1 MGSLAGSLWNS
12 ILTLGGHQQIYVF
25 EIPTAP
31 TGTKKR
37 KVSYGGGGFWEW
49 TLLIDFK
56 NHFPIIIKIN
66 L

>member
-12 ILTLGGHQQIYVF
+12 ILTLGVISRFMFLKFLQPLQ
-25 EIPTAP
+25 E
-31 TGTKKR
+31 TKKL

-56 NHFPIIIKIN
+56 NHFP
-66 L
+66 